1 MDDLKTGQWVI
12 NGLCNQVKAYKSRAG
27 WTLWSFILEYL
38 KRLLQNPEMAT
49 KVKIEL
55 EEEVKPSTSGGGT
68 PTQEPEEKSKSEE
81 SMELDEIDDE
91 YLANYCETAEI
102 IQPMTVS
109 KELFYTD
116 SMVARNYKRL
126 SPEDK
131 K

>member
-1 MDDLKTGQWVI
+1 M
-12 NGLCNQVKAYKSRAG
+12 KAYKSRAG

-38 KRLLQNPEMAT
+38 KHLLQNSEMAT
-49 KVKIEL
+49 KVKIEP
-55 EEEVKPSTSGGGT
+55 EEEVKPGTSGGGV
-68 PTQEPEEKSKSEE
+68 PTQEPEEKSESGE
-81 SMELDEIDDE
+81 SMESDEIDDE

-116 SMVARNYKRL
+116 SMVARNYERL

>member
-12 NGLCNQVKAYKSRAG
+12 NGLCNRAKAYKSRAG

-38 KRLLQNPEMAT
+38 KHLLQNPEMAT
-49 KVKIEL
+49 KVKIKP
-55 EEEVKPSTSGGGT
+55 EEEVKPSTSGGGV
-68 PTQEPEEKSKSEE
+68 PTQEPEEKSKSGE
-81 SMELDEIDDE
+81 SMESDEIDDE

-102 IQPMTVS
+102 IQSMTVS

-116 SMVARNYKRL
+116 SMVARNYERL